1 MAIPRITV
9 VGSGFAGFYAARRL
23 EKLIPKG
30 AAELVMITPRDYLLY
45 SPLLPEVVTGTLG
58 PRDIAV
64 SLRQKLRHTR
74 IVLGQVLDADFDA
87 ATLKVRTHGRGTV
100 DMSYDRLVLAPG
112 SVTKQFDIPGVAE
125 NARGLKT
132 LAEATFLRDHLLG
145 QLDLV
150 DALGDT
156 EDDRVEREQRL
167 TVVAVGAGYTGA
179 ETVAQA
185 QHAMKSITRRWTSLC
200 ADDLRWILVDL
211 ADKVLPE
218 LGDDLGER
226 ALAYLR
232 ERGVDVRLGVTV
244 KRASETE
251 IELTDGTTVPSR
263 TLLWGAGVAPSP
275 LIKQLGLDTH
285 KGRLIVDAR
294 CRVVGLDHVWA
305 VGDSAAVPDL
315 SKKIGPDGKHPVA
328 GMTAQN
334 AQRQGTAVA
343 RNVAASIGLGVA
355 KNYKHRDLGLVADF
369 GGTDAVAK
377 PLGIEL
383 TGIVAKNVA
392 RGYHV
397 YALPAMS
404 NRIRVGVSWLLRALL
419 PAQAIDLGVVDP
431 KDAVIS
437 KAQRIDLYPS

>member
-1 MAIPRITV
+1 MAIPRITI
-9 VGSGFAGFYAARRL
+9 VGGGFAGFYAARRL
-23 EKLIPKG
+23 EKLIPRG
-30 AAELVMITPRDYLLY
+30 AAELVMINTRDYLLY
-45 SPLLPEVVTGTLG
+45 SPLLPEVVTGTLS

-64 SLRQKLRHTR
+64 ALRQTLRRTR
-74 IVLGQVLDADFDA
+74 VVLGQVLDADFDA
-87 ATLKVRTHGRGTV
+87 ATVKVATTSRGTV
-100 DMSYDRLVLAPG
+100 DMSYDRLILAPG

-125 NARGLKT
+125 QARGLKT
-132 LAEATFLRDHLLG
+132 LSEATFLRDHLLG

-185 QHAMKSITRRWTSLC
+185 QHAIKSMTRRWTSISP
-200 ADDLRWILVDL
+200 DDLRWILVDL

-218 LGDDLGER
+218 LGDDLGAR
-226 ALAYLR
+226 ALQYLR
-232 ERGVDVRLGVTV
+232 RRGVDVRLGVTV
-244 KRASETE
+244 KRATDTE
-251 IELTDGTTVPSR
+251 VELTDGTTVPCR

-275 LIKQLGLDTH
+275 LIKQLGLDTE
-285 KGRLIVDAR
+285 KGRLIVDAQ
-294 CRVVGLDHVWA
+294 CRVTGLTNVWA

-315 SKKIGPDGKHPVA
+315 SKKVGPQGKRPVA

-369 GGTDAVAK
+369 GGADAVAK
-377 PLGIEL
+377 PLGIPL
-383 TGIVAKNVA
+383 TGLAAKTVA
-392 RGYHV
+392 RGYHL
-397 YALPAMS
+397 YALPMMS
-404 NRIRVGVSWLLRALL
+404 NRIRVAVDWLLRALL
-419 PAQAIDLGVVDP
+419 PAQAVDLGVVDP
-431 KDAVIS
+431 KDAVMS
-437 KAQRIDLYPS
+437 KAQRTDAYTS